1 MENVIEKKKN
11 GVLEIITLVFAI
23 VSACFFVLG
32 ALYSLGMIV
41 SDAGIKSAMQLLFE
55 KNVSFK
61 DLWDN
66 LLSSYLPSLLTP
78 VLMIAAAGLI
88 IIDRAGAF
96 PFLPIGLLSKVG
108 IGAFLATP
116 INLIFNLIIARFV
129 MPSDD
134 AYLEAINTKDL
145 VVSIA
150 FTVIAVI
157 IMATVFV
164 FSMLLKKL
172 RFIPM
177 ALLTLLFGAG
187 AIVSFCSLVFVTVTN
202 IPNYGEIFKHLTVVE
217 TAYNIWYWFVC
228 PTLNIGTIILLTV
241 ACFFAIGATLPYKEK

>member
-11 GVLEIITLVFAI
+11 GVLSIITLVFAI

-32 ALYSLGMIV
+32 ALYSFGMIV
-41 SDAGIKSAMQLLFE
+41 SDAGIKSAMMLLFE
-55 KNVSFK
+55 QNVSFN
-61 DLWDN
+61 DILDN
-66 LLSSYLPSLLTP
+66 LLLSYLPSLLTP
-78 VLMIAAAGLI
+78 VLMIAAAVLI

-116 INLIFNLIIARFV
+116 ITLITNLIIAGFFG
-129 MPSDD
+129 PSDD
-134 AYLEAINTKDL
+134 AYLEFTNTRGL

-150 FTVIAVI
+150 FTVISVI
-157 IMATVFV
+157 IMMAVFV
-164 FSMLLKKL
+164 FSMLFKKL

-187 AIVSFCSLVFVTVTN
+187 AIVSFCSFVFVTVTD
-202 IPNYGEIFKHLTVVE
+202 IPGYIDIFKHFTGVY
-217 TAYNIWYWFVC
+217 TAYYIWDWFVC

-241 ACFFAIGATLPYKEK
+241 ACFFAIGATLPYKKK